1 MTGEIH
7 EDMDEFDD
15 NRPCFFKL
23 IFGGFNTEQLVI
35 LYPFALGSINL
46 FLCLLFFWRV
56 VLFVLEINN
65 LLFNCS
71 MICSERG

>member
-7 EDMDEFDD
+7 EDMDEFED

-35 LYPFALGSINL
+35 LYPFALESINL
-46 FLCLLFFWRV
+46 FFFFYV
-56 VLFVLEINN
+56 YCFLES
-65 LLFNCS
+65 CS
-71 MICSERG
+71 VCFRDK

>member
-7 EDMDEFDD
+7 EDMDEFED

-35 LYPFALGSINL
+35 LYPFALESINL
-46 FLCLLFFWRV
+46 FFFYV
-56 VLFVLEINN
+56 YCFLES
-65 LLFNCS
+65 CS
-71 MICSERG
+71 VCFRDK

>member
-7 EDMDEFDD
+7 EDMDEFED

-35 LYPFALGSINL
+35 LYPFALESINL
-46 FLCLLFFWRV
+46 FFFFFYV
-56 VLFVLEINN
+56 YCFLES
-65 LLFNCS
+65 CS
-71 MICSERG
+71 VCFRDK